1 MTDQIKQLHR
11 CWCDLT
17 GQELNLRATERLFYE
32 LLNSDFT
39 VDDLGCVVRYVL
51 AFNRKHLD
59 CPMKVQFHKICGDLE
74 QFASVLAEA
83 RARERNRVKGPTP
96 RAAVLQAFRP
106 VSGQELSGT
115 GNTHSIGDF
124 IKVPVGANSTQGH
137 P

>member
-17 GQELNLRATERLFYE
+17 GQDLNLRATERLFYE

-59 CPMKVQFHKICGDLE
+59 CPMKVQFHRICGDLE

-83 RARERNRVKGPTP
+83 RAKERNRIKPLTA
-96 RAAVLQAFRP
+96 RASVVQAFRP
-106 VSGQELSGT
+106 VADVEGSAT
-115 GNTHSIGDF
+115 GNSHRIGEF
-124 IKVPVGANSTQGH
+124 LQVPKI
-137 P
+137 